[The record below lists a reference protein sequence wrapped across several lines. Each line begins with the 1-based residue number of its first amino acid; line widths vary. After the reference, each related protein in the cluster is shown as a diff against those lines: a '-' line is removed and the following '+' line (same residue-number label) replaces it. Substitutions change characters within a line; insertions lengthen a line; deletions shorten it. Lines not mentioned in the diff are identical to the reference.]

1 MDLDSRSTE
10 SGPSLVIFLS
20 ARISS
25 LASLHRVC
33 LGSMKGPEG
42 PICQRR
48 LKKLQ
53 TWRVKMLHPA
63 EVTSL

>member
-1 MDLDSRSTE
+1 MADLTT
-10 SGPSLVIFLS
+10 I
-20 ARISS
+20 A
-25 LASLHRVC
+25 
-33 LGSMKGPEG
+33 
-42 PICQRR
+42 CQRR

>member
-1 MDLDSRSTE
+1 MSRHSRNAPRLLLILLFAA
-10 SGPSLVIFLS
+10 G
-20 ARISS
+20 
-25 LASLHRVC
+25 
-33 LGSMKGPEG
+33 
-42 PICQRR
+42 CQRR